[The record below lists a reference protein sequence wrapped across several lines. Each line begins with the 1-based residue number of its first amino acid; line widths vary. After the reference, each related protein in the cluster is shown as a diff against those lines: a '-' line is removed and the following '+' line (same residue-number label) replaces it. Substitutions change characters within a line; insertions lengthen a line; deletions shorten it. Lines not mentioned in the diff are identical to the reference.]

1 MISIVM
7 KLNMG
12 ADEEHEEMVCVSCNN
27 INAGH
32 PQFFLCLHTEPN
44 LASISEIKP
53 SGPGSRSDQIASIVS
68 FSDHWQI
75 GKQAANLVRVKWKW
89 YTPNFLLVGLP

>member
-1 MISIVM
+1 MCNIINGDHDINFHETEDSSIFVV
-7 KLNMG
+7 
-12 ADEEHEEMVCVSCNN
+12 ADEEHEEIVCVSCNN

-44 LASISEIKP
+44 LASISEIKA

-68 FSDHWQI
+68 FSDH
-75 GKQAANLVRVKWKW
+75 
-89 YTPNFLLVGLP
+89 

>member
-1 MISIVM
+1 MYCVTSLTAIMISIVM
-7 KLNMG
+7 KVNIV
-12 ADEEHEEMVCVSCNN
+12 ADEEHEEIVCVSCNN

-68 FSDHWQI
+68 FSDH
-75 GKQAANLVRVKWKW
+75 
-89 YTPNFLLVGLP
+89 